1 LNDTFRNY
9 LKEKF
14 FSFVYRTRSKNKP
27 VVLPDFGGP
36 TIATLAGMRDFGG
49 G

>member
-1 LNDTFRNY
+1 MFVFFREIE
-9 LKEKF
+9 L
-14 FSFVYRTRSKNKP
+14 NKP

-36 TIATLAGMRDFGG
+36 TTAILAGMRDFGG